1 MNGSKSRK
9 VFKTTCKVLEA
20 AAPSKGRRAI
30 FPRLLVVLLLANT
43 RAQGQAP
50 AEVRSRGQIGNWQA
64 AESLVPGTRVSV
76 KTEHR
81 YRCAVEAVTEEELI
95 CEAHVPRSFR
105 RNTLVIR
112 RSQIREVRILP
123 HPNHTKDAWIGAGM
137 GRVPARSWLEP
148 TADPTPACRRFSEA
162 WPEPCP
168 APWWAGRLRFFG
180 SFSSAASSST
190 RDRSCG

>member
-112 RSQIREVRILP
+112 RSQICEVRILP
-123 HPNHTKDAWIGAGM
+123 HPNQTKDAWIGAGI
-137 GRVPARSWLEP
+137 G
-148 TADPTPACRRFSEA
+148 
-162 WPEPCP
+162 
-168 APWWAGRLRFFG
+168 AGAGAVLAGTNGGPYPGVQAFFG
-180 SFSSAASSST
+180 GLAGALPGAVVGGTVAVF
-190 RDRSCG
+190 RVLLERGKLIYKR